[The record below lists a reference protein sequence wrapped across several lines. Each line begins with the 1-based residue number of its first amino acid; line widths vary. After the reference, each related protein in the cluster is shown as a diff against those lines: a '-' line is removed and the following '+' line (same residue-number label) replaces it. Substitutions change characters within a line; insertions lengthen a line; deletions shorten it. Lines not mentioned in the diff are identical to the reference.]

1 MVGYALN
8 DQMSY
13 ENDLIGIFVLIPI
26 LKNCFLRIV
35 INTAIN
41 LQCVFVV
48 LGKSNYNV
56 ANFSSAVRYC
66 WSPQMRRRVPIFV
79 IRNLQAQTLPTD

>member
-1 MVGYALN
+1 MLGYALN
-8 DQMSY
+8 DQISY
-13 ENDLIGIFVLIPI
+13 ENNLIGIFVLIPI
-26 LKNCFLRIV
+26 LKNYFLRIV

-56 ANFSSAVRYC
+56 ANFSR
-66 WSPQMRRRVPIFV
+66 SPSSMPASTIESPAASRI
-79 IRNLQAQTLPTD
+79 